1 MATFE
6 GECYIRKAGI
16 GEDGEYGFLLKSFN
30 PADKFDWTWFWANV
44 EVRREYLAIAM
55 AAITANKRV
64 FVKLKEPETEYSRMS
79 YFGLVKD

>member
-1 MATFE
+1 MPVFE

-16 GEDGEYGFLLKSFN
+16 GETGEYGFFLKSFN
-30 PADKFDWTWFWANV
+30 PPDEFDWTWFRAKP

-64 FVKLKEPETEYSRMS
+64 FVKLETPEAPDSRMS

>member
-1 MATFE
+1 MPLFE
-6 GECYIRKAGI
+6 GEAYIRKAGI
-16 GEDGEYGFLLKSFN
+16 GETGEYGFLLKSFN
-30 PADKFDWTWFWANV
+30 PADRFDWTWYWANV

-64 FVKLKEPETEYSRMS
+64 FVKLEASEIEFSRMS